1 MWKDY
6 KAKRVDRKDINRRI
20 EIGLSVYSKSPEAVQ
35 QAALNRLL
43 QPAYAYTSAE
53 RKRA

>member
-6 KAKRVDRKDINRRI
+6 KEKRAIRKDFNRRI
-20 EIGLSVYSKSPEAVQ
+20 EIGLSVYSKSPEAMQ
-35 QAALNRLL
+35 KSALERLL

-53 RKRA
+53 RKR